1 MSRNIITFIAGAL
14 LLASPAAHATV
25 MEGDFSGTINSPG
38 GGSDVTG
45 VFGEAAGTDLSG
57 DPVTGT
63 FTYNTALL
71 SQSISGGVNNATGT
85 GLGALT
91 VTLTINGVNYTF
103 TDNSSASILLDTNA
117 SEATIQNANTTGG
130 SNDSFSLDASD
141 LFNPFITSTDLTA
154 TWSTTNPFS
163 STGSFAIDDAG
174 AEASGSFTLGTF
186 EVTGQV
192 AAPEPAS
199 MALLGVGL
207 AGIAGC
213 RGRRGRYFQPRRLG
227 RRMSALG

>member
-1 MSRNIITFIAGAL
+1 MSRNIIAFVAGAL
-14 LLASPAAHATV
+14 LLAPAAAHATV
-25 MEGDFSGTINSPG
+25 MEGDFSGTINSPS

-45 VFGEAAGTDLSG
+45 VFGDSPGTDLSG

-71 SQSISGGVNNATGT
+71 SQVVSGGTNTATGT

-103 TDNSSASILLDTNA
+103 TDNTSASIYLDTNV

-130 SNDSFSLDASD
+130 SNDSFYLDASD
-141 LFNPFITSTDLTA
+141 LFTPFITSTDLTA
-154 TWSTTNPFS
+154 TWTTTNPFS
-163 STGSFAIDDAG
+163 SNGVFTIDDPG
-174 AEASGSFTLGTF
+174 AQASGSFTLGTF
-186 EVTGQV
+186 EVTGQ
-192 AAPEPAS
+192 APSATPEPAS

-207 AGIAGC
+207 AGIAAI
-213 RGRRGRYFQPRRLG
+213 RRRRGG
-227 RRMSALG
+227 VG